1 MKTLIQNY
9 ANMRDEELVQEY
21 RNLVGACKTAE
32 QAMSYWERMGVNID
46 CPPWTALTTVRDVLL
61 DIEKKQSIINL

>member
-1 MKTLIQNY
+1 MSDQTPKQNLSHY
-9 ANMRDEELVQEY
+9 DIT
-21 RNLVGACKTAE
+21 NLVGACKTAE